1 MGSDLTSDRPPAGRK
16 ARAIERAASGWL
28 ARQSLGALDDAGRA
42 EFAAWRLAD
51 PAHGDAFDRM
61 AGALARL
68 DGAGDMVR
76 AADRDA
82 RQASQRRVAGRTGT
96 ALGIT
101 AVALV
106 SLVSVTDFAA
116 EFADLRTDRAEQRVV
131 RLADGS
137 VLTLDAGSAADVA
150 YDAGQ
155 RTVHLRRGRL
165 HAQVRHGDP
174 RPFRVA
180 VAGGEVRD
188 ICTGFEVT
196 LTAELSDQRSD
207 RAHLLIMA
215 SLSRMLTEFILLYVA
230 FNLFFHATAA
240 FPNGQQDASAY
251 PGYGLVMGL
260 VMGTGMLACTAIL
273 YPAVR
278 RMRTYRHSSPARVQG
293 LFSLRLWHELLV
305 ASPSYRALVSAVLV
319 FAVATGLNS
328 ALLLY
333 LGTYLFRLTP
343 PQMAIWSQA
352 LLVGAAICLMLGVN
366 WVVRRFEVRSVFAT
380 AMVSYATVEVIM
392 VAIVL
397 LGLWPADVPLIWLL
411 GVGNF
416 IAGMFNAAN
425 MVAPPLLVSISADD
439 YELRTGQPQQGLM
452 FGLVHFAQQA
462 GTAFGNLFAGV
473 FLDVVAFP
481 KGAPVSE
488 VGMTEISAI
497 AWFYIAAMATA
508 NIAGFTLMRGY
519 RLRNAD
525 HDVVVRQLAVQRA
538 QVGTDGH
545 AARAPVDATPLGAAE

>member
-1 MGSDLTSDRPPAGRK
+1 MPQTRLPLLTKVAYGLGKSPDMIKLRSFDLFVLFFYSQVLGLSGTLTGLAIFLVICTDAVWHPLAGVLSDGMKNAPLGRRLTPMVAAAVPASVGFFLLFSPPAGLHD
-16 ARAIERAASGWL
+16 GWL
-28 ARQSLGALDDAGRA
+28 
-42 EFAAWRLAD
+42 FAWML
-51 PAHGDAFDRM
+51 
-61 AGALARL
+61 
-68 DGAGDMVR
+68 
-76 AADRDA
+76 
-82 RQASQRRVAGRTGT
+82 
-96 ALGIT
+96 
-101 AVALV
+101 
-106 SLVSVTDFAA
+106 
-116 EFADLRTDRAEQRVV
+116 
-131 RLADGS
+131 
-137 VLTLDAGSAADVA
+137 GSALL
-150 YDAGQ
+150 
-155 RTVHLRRGRL
+155 LRVSMSFYQIPYISL
-165 HAQVRHGDP
+165 Q
-174 RPFRVA
+174 
-180 VAGGEVRD
+180 
-188 ICTGFEVT
+188 
-196 LTAELSDQRSD
+196 AELSDQRSD

-260 VMGTGMLACTAIL
+260 VMGTGMLACTAVL

-488 VGMTEISAI
+488 VGMAEISAI

-525 HDVVVRQLAVQRA
+525 HDVVVRQLAAQRA
-538 QVGTDGH
+538 QVGADGH
-545 AARAPVDATPLGAAE
+545 GARAPVGAAPLGAAE